1 MTKKRSTS
9 KTDDDN
15 DLIDRHAIVCYEL
28 VALGLVK
35 EETMDMLNNKFD
47 KMDEQ
52 GDGFISFDEAMKK
65 GYLFENKDTKK
76 VL

>member
-15 DLIDRHAIVCYEL
+15 DLIDRHAFVCYEL

-52 GDGFISFDEAMKK
+52 GDGFIS
-65 GYLFENKDTKK
+65 LFLERFTFIYSS
-76 VL
+76 LLYFRS

>member
-1 MTKKRSTS
+1 MSINVFGS
-9 KTDDDN
+9 SSLGSQSSN
-15 DLIDRHAIVCYEL
+15 AFVCYEL

>member
-1 MTKKRSTS
+1 
-9 KTDDDN
+9 
-15 DLIDRHAIVCYEL
+15 
-28 VALGLVK
+28 
-35 EETMDMLNNKFD
+35 MDMLNNKFD